1 MRPRPRL
8 GPRTPALSFVLACTA
23 WVLPSVGH
31 AQDAASVGA
40 EAKST
45 EVSAVEQAR
54 ELYLDGLR
62 HVREAHWGDALAAF
76 ERSRALRPHAL
87 TTYNIGACE
96 RALGRYT
103 RAYEQLSRALAE
115 DTTSEL
121 PPSIVTD
128 AQAFLD
134 EIRRLLVHV
143 VLVVEPAGTS
153 LTFDGRP
160 LRPGTAIGVRP
171 SLVAGV
177 LPPGRGAV
185 VPRGEFEILADPGAH
200 VIILSRQGY
209 GDVLLNRTYRPGES
223 VTQRLVLTELPATIR
238 VSANEP
244 LAAVS
249 VNGKDIG
256 LAPVDVLRPAGIYR
270 VEVTKPG
277 FVHYGAD
284 VRVVAGEEAV
294 LRSTLVKERPSLLGK
309 WWFWT
314 AAAAVA
320 GGVATITFLATRNEP
335 DARRPPLDGGTLGW
349 VARIP

>member
-1 MRPRPRL
+1 MRSCFSRSTTALRL
-8 GPRTPALSFVLACTA
+8 ALFCAALT
-23 WVLPSVGH
+23 LPSVGY
-31 AQDAASVGA
+31 AQSEPAAAAETKSV
-40 EAKST
+40 
-45 EVSAVEQAR
+45 EVSPVEQAR
-54 ELYLDGLR
+54 ELYLDGLK

-76 ERSRALRPHAL
+76 ERSRALRPHAM

-160 LRPGTAIGVRP
+160 LQAGSAAGARP
-171 SLVAGV
+171 SFVAGV

-185 VPRGEFEILADPGAH
+185 VPKGELEVLADPGAH
-200 VIILSRQGY
+200 VITLSRQGY
-209 GDVLLNRTYRPGES
+209 GDVVLNRTYRPGQT
-223 VTQRLVLTELPATIR
+223 VTQRLVLAELPATIR
-238 VSANEP
+238 VSSNER

-277 FVHYGAD
+277 FVHYAAD
-284 VRVVAGEEAV
+284 VRVMAGEEAV
-294 LRSTLVKERPSLLGK
+294 LRSTLVKEKPSLLGK

-320 GGVATITFLATRNEP
+320 GGVATVTFLATRNEP
-335 DARRPPLDGGTLGW
+335 EAQRPPLDGGTLEW

>member
-1 MRPRPRL
+1 MHGCFGLRTSVL
-8 GPRTPALSFVLACTA
+8 GLALACATSTLPRAVCAQGATTA
-23 WVLPSVGH
+23 EGETKSAEVG
-31 AQDAASVGA
+31 V
-40 EAKST
+40 
-45 EVSAVEQAR
+45 VEQAR
-54 ELYLDGLR
+54 ELYLEGLK

-76 ERSRALRPHAL
+76 ERSKALRPHAM

-96 RALGRYT
+96 RALGHYT

-115 DTTSEL
+115 DTTPEL

-160 LRPGTAIGVRP
+160 LRPGSSEGPRP
-171 SLVAGV
+171 SFVAGV

-185 VPRGEFEILADPGAH
+185 VPKGELEVLADPGAH
-200 VIILSRQGY
+200 VITLSRQGY
-209 GDVLLNRTYRPGES
+209 GDVVLNRTYRPGQS
-223 VTQRLVLTELPATIR
+223 VTQRLVLAELPATIR
-238 VSANEP
+238 VSSNER

-249 VNGKDIG
+249 VNGKDVG

-284 VRVVAGEEAV
+284 VRVMAGEETA
-294 LRSTLVKERPSLLGK
+294 LRSTLVKEKPSVLGK

-320 GGVATITFLATRNEP
+320 GGVATVTFLATRNEP
-335 DARRPPLDGGTLGW
+335 DAQRPPLDGGTLGW

>member
-1 MRPRPRL
+1 MRTFYGLRSPFL
-8 GPRTPALSFVLACTA
+8 SLALASAALTI
-23 WVLPSVGH
+23 PSVGY
-31 AQDAASVGA
+31 AQATAGD
-40 EAKST
+40 EARPT
-45 EVSAVEQAR
+45 EADPVEQAR
-54 ELYLDGLR
+54 ALYLEGLK

-76 ERSRALRPHAL
+76 ERSRTLRPHAM

-96 RALGRYT
+96 RALGHYT

-115 DTTSEL
+115 NTTSEL

-128 AQAFLD
+128 AHAFLD

-160 LRPGTAIGVRP
+160 LKPGAAAGTRPTF
-171 SLVAGV
+171 VAGV
-177 LPPGRGAV
+177 LPPGRGAQ
-185 VPRGEFEILADPGAH
+185 VPKGELEVLADPGAH
-200 VIILSRQGY
+200 VITLSRQGY
-209 GDVLLNRTYRPGES
+209 GDVVVNRTYRPGQS
-223 VTQRLVLTELPATIR
+223 VTQRLVLAELPATIR
-238 VSANEP
+238 VSSNER

-249 VNGKDIG
+249 VNGKDVG

-284 VRVVAGEEAV
+284 VRVMAGEEAV
-294 LRSTLVKERPSLLGK
+294 LRSTLVQEKPSVLSK

-320 GGVATITFLATRNEP
+320 GGVATVTFLATRNEL
-335 DARRPPLDGGTLGW
+335 DAQRPPLDGGTLGW
-349 VARIP
+349 VARVP